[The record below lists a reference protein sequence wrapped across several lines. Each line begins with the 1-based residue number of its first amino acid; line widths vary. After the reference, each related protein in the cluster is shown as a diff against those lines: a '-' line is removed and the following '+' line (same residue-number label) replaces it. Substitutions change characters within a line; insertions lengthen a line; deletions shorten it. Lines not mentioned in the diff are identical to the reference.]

1 MAKHKDGHS
10 HDGHSHDGHAHA
22 HDVVHADH
30 ERPNI
35 KLYLG
40 VFAALMVLTGL
51 TVFVSKFHLPRPQA
65 IALGLLIACTKAS
78 LVGAVFMH
86 LWGEKKLIHKF
97 LYTAFA
103 FGAIMIIPIID
114 FVLLAPKIVNH
125 ADVAAEHPDEGK
137 SEAAAEAPAAAPAPA
152 ATPAPAPAKAKKKGK
167 K

>member
-1 MAKHKDGHS
+1 MAKHKDGHA
-10 HDGHSHDGHAHA
+10 HDGHAHA

-97 LYTAFA
+97 IYTSVV
-103 FGAIMIIPIID
+103 FGSIMIITITD
-114 FVLLAPKIVNH
+114 FVLLRPKFIDHPN
-125 ADVAAEHPDEGK
+125 VAAQHPDEGK
-137 SEAAAEAPAAAPAPA
+137 SESAAAPAAPETPAPAAAPAPVK
-152 ATPAPAPAKAKKKGK
+152 TKSKKKK
-167 K
+167 

>member
-1 MAKHKDGHS
+1 MAKQKE
-10 HDGHSHDGHAHA
+10 GHAHA

-40 VFAALMVLTGL
+40 IFAALMILTGL

-97 LYTAFA
+97 LYTAA
-103 FGAIMIIPIID
+103 VFGAIMIIPIID
-114 FVLLAPKIVNH
+114 FVLLAPKIINH
-125 ADVAAEHPDEGK
+125 ADVAAEHPNEGV
-137 SEAAAEAPAAAPAPA
+137 EAPQLEAAPAVEAPV
-152 ATPAPAPAKAKKKGK
+152 PVPAPAKAKAKGK
-167 K
+167 KK

>member
-1 MAKHKDGHS
+1 MAKHKKE
-10 HDGHSHDGHAHA
+10 GHAHA

-86 LWGEKKLIHKF
+86 LWGEKTLIHKF
-97 LYTAFA
+97 LYTAAF

-114 FVLLAPKIVNH
+114 FVLLEPKIIDHPN
-125 ADVAAEHPDEGK
+125 VAAEHPDEGESK
-137 SEAAAEAPAAAPAPA
+137 AAMEPAAEAPVAAPVP
-152 ATPAPAPAKAKKKGK
+152 TPKPAKAKSKGK
-167 K
+167 KK

>member
-1 MAKHKDGHS
+1 MAQHKE
-10 HDGHSHDGHAHA
+10 GHAHA

-40 VFAALMVLTGL
+40 VFGALMVLTAL

-65 IALGLLIACTKAS
+65 IALGLLIAFTKAS

-97 LYTAFA
+97 LYVAAF

-114 FVLLAPKIVNH
+114 FVLVEPIKLEH
-125 ADVAAEHPDEGK
+125 ADVAAQHPDEGK
-137 SEAAAEAPAAAPAPA
+137 AEAAAPAEPA
-152 ATPAPAPAKAKKKGK
+152 TAAEATAPAPAKAKSKGK
-167 K
+167 KK

>member
-1 MAKHKDGHS
+1 MSKHKE
-10 HDGHSHDGHAHA
+10 AHA

-30 ERPNI
+30 ERPDI

-86 LWGEKKLIHKF
+86 LWGEKRMIHKF
-97 LYTAFA
+97 LYTAGF
-103 FGAIMIIPIID
+103 FGMLMLIPMID
-114 FVLLAPKIVNH
+114 FVLTRPKSESH
-125 ADVAAEHPDEGK
+125 ADVAAQHPDESAGEGHAV
-137 SEAAAEAPAAAPAPA
+137 EAKPAEASAPAPA
-152 ATPAPAPAKAKKKGK
+152 PGPKAKSKAKAKK
-167 K
+167 